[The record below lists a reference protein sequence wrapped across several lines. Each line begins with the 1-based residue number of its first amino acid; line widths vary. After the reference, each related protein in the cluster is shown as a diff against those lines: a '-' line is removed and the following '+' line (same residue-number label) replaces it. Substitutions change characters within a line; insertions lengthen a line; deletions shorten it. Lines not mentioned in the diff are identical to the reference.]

1 MRAGFLGIAL
11 CALGALGAPSL
22 PRGAQGLPKRDQK
35 AFSFPLSDGFP
46 NIDGNSSALQAIQA
60 QAHGTLPN
68 GPLPTSIADVSA
80 IVWSLIAFNE
90 LFEVAYFSSLISNI
104 TGNVHGYEI
113 GSTAASG
120 VVLNA
125 LQTVQAQEKLHAL
138 GANGILKAAGR
149 KTISPCEYVFPVDN
163 FEDAIAF
170 ASTFTDIVL
179 GTLQEAQ
186 TNFGLDGDAEFIGLV
201 GSVIGQEGEQNGFYR
216 SIGQPSRVPSSQPFL
231 TASAGIFALSTLHQM
246 VVVPGSCPDTIP
258 IPVLDALNVDTD
270 KISPQT
276 AEIQFS
282 FHTND
287 TKLDTDNLS
296 LVYINGQNL
305 PLVEK
310 LSNVNNHNGMVQFS
324 APFPY
329 QHYQMDG
336 LTLAA
341 VTKSSGPFANASDVA
356 GHALFG
362 PGIIEVN

>member
-1 MRAGFLGIAL
+1 MRAGVLGTAL
-11 CALGALGAPSL
+11 CALGALGAPSA
-22 PRGAQGLPKRDQK
+22 PRSVRRLSQRDQK
-35 AFSFPLSDGFP
+35 AFSFPLPDGFP

-68 GPLPTSIADVSA
+68 GPLPSSITDVSA
-80 IVWSLIAFNE
+80 IIWSLIAFNE
-90 LFEVAYFSSLISNI
+90 LFEVAYFSSLINNI
-104 TGNVHGYEI
+104 TDKVHGYEV

-125 LQTVQAQEKLHAL
+125 LQTVRAQEELHAL

-149 KTISPCEYVFPVDN
+149 HTISPCEYVFPVDN

-170 ASTFTDIVL
+170 ASTFTDVVL

-186 TNFGLDGDAEFIGLV
+186 TNFGLDGDVEFIGLV

-216 SIGQPSRVPSSQPFL
+216 SIGQPSKVPSAQPFL
-231 TASAGIFALSTLHQM
+231 TAASGVFALSALHQL

-258 IPVLDALNVDTD
+258 IPILDALNVDTD

-276 AEIQFS
+276 TEIQFS
-282 FHTND
+282 FYTND
-287 TKLDTDNLS
+287 TKLDTDSLS

-310 LSNVNNHNGMVQFS
+310 LSGVSNHNGMVQFS

-329 QHYQMDG
+329 QQFQMDG

-356 GHALFG
+356 GNALFG
-362 PGIIEVN
+362 PGIIEVD